1 MLISTARKCPAG
13 NEASVSK
20 GEYAI
25 ALGCFDGVHLG
36 HSALFRAL
44 RENAAGRKCAA
55 WTFAPPR
62 EGELCPVKGKPLIVS
77 FERKCELL
85 NEHGVEYAFL
95 YGFLDVCSLS
105 CEEFVDKILIGECG
119 CGLAVCGYNF
129 TFGKGAAGNADT
141 LKMLL
146 ASRGIETVVVEN
158 VQKDGISV
166 SSAGIREALANG
178 ELELAEKMLG
188 REYTVTA
195 PVIGGRQLGREWGFP
210 TVNQHFF
217 HGAAVPQRGV
227 YASTCVIDGKKYGA
241 VTNIGVRPTVSGG
254 NDAVTAETHI
264 FGFSGDL
271 YGKTLS
277 VALKHFIRPEKRF
290 ENGDELKKAVLADI
304 ETAREYC
311 LKSIL

>member
-1 MLISTARKCPAG
+1 MLISTARGCLA
-13 NEASVSK
+13 EEDISVSK
-20 GEYAI
+20 GGYAI

-36 HSALFRAL
+36 HAALFRTL
-44 RENAAGRKCAA
+44 KENAAGRTCAA
-55 WTFAPPR
+55 WTFAPPE
-62 EGELCPVKGKPLIVS
+62 EGKLCPVKGKPLIVS
-77 FERKCELL
+77 FDRKCELL
-85 NEHGVEYAFL
+85 SQNGVDYAFL
-95 YGFLDVCSLS
+95 YEFSEVCSLS
-105 CEEFVDKILIGECG
+105 CEDFVDRILIEECG

-129 TFGKGAAGNADT
+129 TFGIHASGNADT
-141 LKMLL
+141 LKELL
-146 ASRGIETVVVEN
+146 SRRGIQTLIVEN
-158 VQKDGISV
+158 VTADGLSV
-166 SSAGIREALANG
+166 SSASIREALAKG
-178 ELELAEKMLG
+178 KVELAEKMLG

-195 PVIGGRQLGREWGFP
+195 PVIGGRRLGREWGFP

-217 HGAAVPQRGV
+217 DGAAVPQRGV
-227 YASTCVIDGKKYGA
+227 YASSCVIDGKKYGA

-264 FGFSGDL
+264 IDFSGDL

-311 LKSIL
+311 SKIIL